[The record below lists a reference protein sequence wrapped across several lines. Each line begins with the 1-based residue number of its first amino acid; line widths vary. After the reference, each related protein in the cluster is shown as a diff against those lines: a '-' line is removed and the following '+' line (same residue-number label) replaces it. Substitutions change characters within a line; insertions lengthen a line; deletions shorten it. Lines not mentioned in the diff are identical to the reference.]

1 MRFWIQY
8 LQVKAGKPEQEF
20 DKKDS
25 EKNKVE
31 TGNQVGNTNITY
43 RHKLP
48 KSDSCSSLSD
58 PPTSVFDVI

>member
-1 MRFWIQY
+1 MK
-8 LQVKAGKPEQEF
+8 VKAGKLEQEF

-25 EKNKVE
+25 EKNKAE

-43 RHKLP
+43 GQKLP
-48 KSDSCSSLSD
+48 KRDSCSSLSD